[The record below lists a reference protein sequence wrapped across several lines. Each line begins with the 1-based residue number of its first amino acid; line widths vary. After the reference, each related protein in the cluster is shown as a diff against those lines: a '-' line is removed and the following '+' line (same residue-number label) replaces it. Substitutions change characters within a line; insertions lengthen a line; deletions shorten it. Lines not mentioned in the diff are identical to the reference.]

1 MLKTLSHLSV
11 LCVLGCALGAF
22 VLTDSRASFAQQEDA
37 KSIAVCATVPDLG
50 SLTREVG
57 GDRVSV
63 TVFAKGTEDAH
74 FIEAKP
80 SFIKALSQCDLY
92 LQAGMDLEIGWAPA
106 LLQNARNAA
115 VLPGGRGYLD
125 ASMAIQR
132 LEVPTGPVDRSMG
145 DVHPLGNPHYLLDPL
160 NGLKVAR
167 LIRDKLGELR
177 PDSKPYFDNRYAAF
191 HLRLGTALVGE
202 ALARKYDIEKLALL
216 YEHGKLAPFLKG
228 QGEAP
233 LLGGWLGKMRPHF
246 GTKVVADHNLW
257 PYFARRFGI
266 TVIGFMEPKP
276 GIPPTTRH
284 LSELVDRMKAEK
296 IQIVLAAPYY
306 NPRHAQFIAQHTGA
320 RIVNLAHQ
328 VGAREG
334 TDDYLTMID
343 YNVREIA
350 ATLGGP

>member
-1 MLKTLSHLSV
+1 M
-11 LCVLGCALGAF
+11 A
-22 VLTDSRASFAQQEDA
+22 RAQDA
-37 KSIAVCATVPDLG
+37 AKPVAVCATVPDLG
-50 SLTREVG
+50 SLAREVG
-57 GDRVSV
+57 GDQVSV

-92 LQAGMDLEIGWAPA
+92 IQMGMDLEIGWAPV

-125 ASMAIQR
+125 ASRVIAP

-145 DVHPLGNPHYLLDPL
+145 DIHPLGNPHYLSDPV

-167 LIRDKLGELR
+167 LIRDTLVELR
-177 PDSKPYFDNRYAAF
+177 PERKPYFEDRFTSF

-202 ALARKYDIEKLALL
+202 RLARQYDVEKLALL
-216 YEHGKLAPFLKG
+216 YQHGTLTPFLKG
-228 QGEAP
+228 QGEAS
-233 LLGGWLGKMRPHF
+233 LLGGWLGKMLPYF

-266 TVIGFMEPKP
+266 AVIGFMEPKP

-284 LSELVDRMKAEK
+284 LSELVERMRTEK
-296 IQIVLAAPYY
+296 VQIVLAAPYY
-306 NPRHAQFIAQHTGA
+306 DPRHAQFIAQQTGA

-328 VGAREG
+328 VGAR
-334 TDDYLTMID
+334 TSADDYLTMID
-343 YNVREIA
+343 YNVRELA
-350 ATLGGP
+350 AALGSS

>member
-1 MLKTLSHLSV
+1 MRHHLKRWY
-11 LCVLGCALGAF
+11 ALG
-22 VLTDSRASFAQQEDA
+22 VLSCISSILSLVSVHAAAQEGA
-37 KSIAVCATVPDLG
+37 KPITVCATVPDLG
-50 SLTREVG
+50 SLAREVG
-57 GDRVSV
+57 GDQVSV

-92 LQAGMDLEIGWAPA
+92 IQVGMDLEIGWAPV

-115 VLPGGRGYLD
+115 VLPGGHGYID
-125 ASMAIQR
+125 ASTGIQR

-167 LIRDKLGELR
+167 LIRDKLVELR
-177 PDSKPYFDNRYAAF
+177 PDRKSYFEDRFVAF
-191 HLRLGTALVGE
+191 HLKLGTALVGE
-202 ALARKYDIEKLALL
+202 TLAKKYDVEKLAVL
-216 YEHGKLAPFLKG
+216 YEHGKLAPFLRG
-228 QGEAP
+228 QGEAS
-233 LLGGWLGKMRPHF
+233 LLGGWLGKMLPYF

-266 TVIGFMEPKP
+266 AVIGFMEPKP
-276 GIPPTTRH
+276 GIPPTTRQ
-284 LSELVDRMKAEK
+284 LGTLVDLVRAERVGA
-296 IQIVLAAPYY
+296 VLTVSYY
-306 NPRHAQFIAQHTGA
+306 DPRHARFISQQTGA

-328 VGAREG
+328 VGARNG

-343 YNVREIA
+343 YNVRELTTA
-350 ATLGGP
+350 LGGL

>member
-1 MLKTLSHLSV
+1 MLTIRHRPGLQLAFALWIASV
-11 LCVLGCALGAF
+11 AH
-22 VLTDSRASFAQQEDA
+22 ASSMAHAQDA
-37 KSIAVCATVPDLG
+37 TKPVAVCATVPDLG

-57 GDRVSV
+57 GDQVSV

-92 LQAGMDLEIGWAPA
+92 IQMGMDLEIGWAPV

-125 ASMAIQR
+125 ASRVIAP

-145 DVHPLGNPHYLLDPL
+145 DIHPLGNPHYLSDPV

-167 LIRDKLGELR
+167 LIRDKLTELR
-177 PDSKPYFDNRYAAF
+177 PDRKPYFDDRFVAF
-191 HLRLGTALVGE
+191 HLKLGTALVGE
-202 ALARKYDIEKLALL
+202 ILAKKYDVEKLVLL
-216 YEHGKLAPFLKG
+216 YQHGKLAPFLKG
-228 QGEAP
+228 QGETS
-233 LLGGWLGKMRPHF
+233 LLGGWLGKMLPYSR
-246 GTKVVADHNLW
+246 TKVVADHNLW

-266 TVIGFMEPKP
+266 AVIGFMEPKP

-284 LSELVDRMKAEK
+284 LSELIERMRAEK
-296 IQIVLAAPYY
+296 VQIVLAAPYY
-306 NPRHAQFIAQHTGA
+306 DPRHARFISQQTGA

-328 VGAREG
+328 VGARDG
-334 TDDYLTMID
+334 TDDYLAMID
-343 YNVREIA
+343 YNVRAMTA
-350 ATLGGP
+350 ALGGS